1 MNRIFVTLALT
12 AVCFMLATLVVGLM
26 LGDVR
31 DPHDI
36 ETQKWATVHRICGI
50 LAAIGM
56 VFVHSIV
63 FTYFVGTSRWCR
75 EVVETYRLPLELSA
89 ASARIKRRTFPWVVL
104 SMLSVVGVAALG
116 GASDPGAGMQQV
128 EALPG
133 LAWSTLHFTAA
144 LLAMAFIAYA
154 FHVEWEAIHEN
165 GEVIARI
172 MTEVRRIRLEKGL
185 DVEQPTSQPTEPAAT
200 A

>member
-1 MNRIFVTLALT
+1 MNRIFLTLALT
-12 AVCFMLATLVVGLM
+12 ALCFMLATLAVGLM

-31 DPHDI
+31 DPHDV

-50 LAAIGM
+50 MAAIGM

-75 EVVETYRLPLELSA
+75 EVVETYRLDPDLWA
-89 ASARIKRRTFPWVVL
+89 ASARIKRRTFPWVVF

-116 GASDPGAGMQQV
+116 GASDPAAAMQL
-128 EALPG
+128 EPFPG
-133 LAWSTLHFTAA
+133 LAWSTLHFTGA
-144 LLAMAFIAYA
+144 LLAIAFIAFA
-154 FHVEWEAIHEN
+154 FHVEWEAIQEN
-165 GEVIARI
+165 GAVIAKI

-185 DVEQPTSQPTEPAAT
+185 DVESQPAEPAAT